1 MWGFSCSPLPHVLIF
16 QLLTDRKVSTWVV
29 RVLGILRMRTWP
41 QAASGEVRLD
51 ISKNIFMERVVKH
64 WKGVPRE
71 VPIPEGLSK
80 LDMALSA
87 PVMISESWT
96 R

>member
-1 MWGFSCSPLPHVLIF
+1 M
-16 QLLTDRKVSTWVV
+16 
-29 RVLGILRMRTWP
+29 
-41 QAASGEVRLD
+41 D